1 MPMQH
6 KDNNDGSAQQERY
19 HEYIRRKTKELNDGM
34 DQQQEGS
41 DSTGEECECGGDCG
55 CSKDD

>member
-1 MPMQH
+1 MQH